1 MPTVIDGVISRE
13 MLVDEI
19 NSQLRSDRG
28 ELDGVH
34 YVMLGKFLIIEQ
46 SECTGLFAIRE
57 GLRHLHLF
65 GDLAK
70 PVDDYGL
77 TAYCVPV
84 SWLKVPY
91 AGMFE

>member
-1 MPTVIDGVISRE
+1 MQVIDGIIKRE
-13 MLVDEI
+13 LLTDEI
-19 NSQLRSDRG
+19 NSQIRSFRG
-28 ELDGVH
+28 ELDGVQ
-34 YVMLGKFLIIEQ
+34 YVVIGQDLIIEK
-46 SECTGLFAIRE
+46 SECTGLFATRD
-57 GLRHLHLF
+57 GSPLLHLF
-65 GDLAK
+65 GDLSK